1 MVGSGDLECCLN
13 TSFLS
18 VHLTLIGKRVLI
30 LLSICVVWIHDQK
43 SKSQKCTGVNLPS
56 SSKQVGSCLNENL
69 CGQIFIFVK
78 CVSGTCC
85 ICVKGA
91 VLSCWTW
98 TPAGYQGHLFI
109 STNPL
114 SSNNIAGSWG
124 NWFSRAIQI
133 VEFLIT
139 LRSRKSNC
147 FYVLKFFVYSLACSL
162 NRYWWPVQPVPGSR
176 LNADMPGGKKTEGI
190 ALVLRGRLIPN
201 EQPLCICSL
210 IQDVLVNR
218 HWGRGF
224 GKNIVRSRDRLSPHA
239 SLSQGVVIK
248 YAPCYLLTRCTVV
261 KWSIFHGRETCGAR
275 QSHTRRTGPA
285 WEVQGGHHPGSDEQT
300 VTWPNELARLDWPV
314 RSSHKEPCDFKTIL
328 TIGWS

>member
-1 MVGSGDLECCLN
+1 MCA
-13 TSFLS
+13 
-18 VHLTLIGKRVLI
+18 
-30 LLSICVVWIHDQK
+30 VWIHDWK
-43 SKSQKCTGVNLPS
+43 SKSQKYTGVNLPS
-56 SSKQVGSCLNENL
+56 PSKQVGSCLNKNL
-69 CGQIFIFVK
+69 CGQIFIFVM
-78 CVSGTCC
+78 CVSGACY
-85 ICVKGA
+85 ICPKGA
-91 VLSCWTW
+91 VLSCWMW

-114 SSNNIAGSWG
+114 SSNNIAGSRG

-176 LNADMPGGKKTEGI
+176 LNADMPGGKKTEDGLSSLKKTDPEWAAI
-190 ALVLRGRLIPN
+190 MHAFINSGCFCKHALR
-201 EQPLCICSL
+201 
-210 IQDVLVNR
+210 
-218 HWGRGF
+218 WGDLE

-239 SLSQGVVIK
+239 SSFSQGIVIK
-248 YAPCYLLTRCTVV
+248 YAPYYLLTRCTVV
-261 KWSIFHGRETCGAR
+261 KWSIFHGGETCSAR

-285 WEVQGGHHPGSDEQT
+285 WEVKGGHHLGSNGQT

-314 RSSHKEPCDFKTIL
+314 RSSRKEPCDFKIIL
-328 TIGWS
+328 SHWPKLVTWERERTRGCGLY